1 MSEQSNT
8 EQSNTEQINTK
19 QINTEQI
26 NQTILAG
33 LDPNIVRLY
42 KKNDAGALVFRE
54 AWVDAGGAGETGGSG
69 DASPEVFFVVNHGT
83 VGHISTSKDAPVD
96 SLEAA
101 EAMLA
106 AFAEQGAKDGYAVL
120 SREEQSLVVA
130 QFALKS
136 DRVSDRDKHLAHR
149 VKDALTA
156 HLAWRGSGVLEKL
169 EFTAAGHGLGKLNI
183 YIIAPDAARAVAN
196 IKVCVREE
204 KLDFTKLTVATG
216 PVDDVAALRAKHSPT
231 GGTAF
236 SL

>member
-1 MSEQSNT
+1 MSEQS
-8 EQSNTEQINTK
+8 
-19 QINTEQI
+19 NTEQI

-33 LDPNIVRLY
+33 LDPNIVRMY
-42 KKNDAGALVFRE
+42 KRDDAGTLVFRE
-54 AWVDAGGAGETGGSG
+54 AWVDAGGAGETDGTDES
-69 DASPEVFFVVNHGT
+69 AEVFFVVNHGT

-96 SLEAA
+96 SVEAA

-106 AFAEQGAKDGYAVL
+106 AFAEHSLEDGYAVL
-120 SREEQSLVVA
+120 AREDQSLVVA

-136 DRVSDRDKHLAHR
+136 DKVSDRDKHLASR
-149 VKDALTA
+149 AKDALTA

-196 IKVCVREE
+196 IKVCIRDE

-216 PVDDVAALRAKHSPT
+216 PVDDVSALRAKHSAT

-236 SL
+236 AL